1 MVNKSRQ
8 PSPHRAWIATV
19 AATAIAAVAM
29 ALCVWQLGRAQEKQQ
44 WMDLRASR
52 ASTVALGDELRWSAE
67 RSAQSLDQQRVL
79 LTGRWIMNKSI
90 ALDNRLQDGRAG
102 VHVLTPLLLNDQSVI
117 WVNRGWMARL
127 PGAGAL
133 QDPPRAADPVALQG
147 VAVASAMQRK
157 ELTTDPK
164 LLRAGNLWQNFDWN
178 EAAEW
183 MGNSNPGRHVW
194 PVIVWQT
201 SDNADGLK
209 RRLPEVS
216 SDVPK
221 HLGYALQ
228 WAFLCVAAL
237 FFAWR
242 LRPKR
247 SA

>member
-1 MVNKSRQ
+1 MVNKSHQ
-8 PSPHRAWIATV
+8 HSPHRAWIATV
-19 AATAIAAVAM
+19 TASVIAAVAM

-52 ASTVALGDELRWSAE
+52 ASVLALGDGLRWSAE
-67 RSAQSLDQQRVL
+67 LSAPSLDQQRVA
-79 LTGRWIMNKSI
+79 LTGRWIMNKSV

-102 VHVLTPLLLNDQSVI
+102 VHVLTPLLLNDQSVV
-117 WVNRGWMARL
+117 WVNRGWMARM
-127 PGAGAL
+127 PGAGDL
-133 QDPPRAADPVALQG
+133 QDPPPAADPVALQG
-147 VAVASAMQRK
+147 VALASVMQRK

-164 LLRAGNLWQNFDWN
+164 LLWAGNLWQNFDWN
-178 EAAEW
+178 VAAEW
-183 MGNSNPGRHVW
+183 VGTANPTQHVW
-194 PVIVWQT
+194 PAIVWQI

-228 WAFLCVAAL
+228 WALLCAAAL

-247 SA
+247 TA